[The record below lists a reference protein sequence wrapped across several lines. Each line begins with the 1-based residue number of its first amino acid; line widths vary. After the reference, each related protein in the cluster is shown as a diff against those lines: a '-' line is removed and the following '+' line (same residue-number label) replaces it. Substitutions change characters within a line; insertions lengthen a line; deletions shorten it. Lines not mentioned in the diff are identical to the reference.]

1 MSRILV
7 TGLGGFIGKRIV
19 PFLLERGF
27 EVVGAGRAARPASMD
42 SRVHWLTVN
51 LFDHAAVRDLVAKAA
66 PTHCLNLAWY
76 VEHGKYWRAPENI
89 AWVQASLNLLTAF
102 VDAGGKR
109 FVGAGTCAEYDWS
122 YGRLSETETPRN
134 AASPFGRCKNAVF
147 EATMAYADIKDISA
161 AWARIFFLYGPG
173 EIETRLVPHVI
184 VSLLKGQEAKTSH
197 GEQLRDFS
205 HVDDVAAALAAL
217 VDSDVRGAV
226 NIGSG
231 EATKVRTIVETA
243 ARMIGRRELVR
254 LGAIPAQAGEPELLV
269 ADVRRL
275 RDEVKFQPRITL
287 EAGLQS
293 TIAAYRDA
301 LKGCA

>member
-1 MSRILV
+1 MLRILV
-7 TGLGGFIGKRIV
+7 TGLGGFIGKRIA
-19 PFLLERGF
+19 PFLLDRGF
-27 EVVGAGRAARPASMD
+27 EVVGVGRAERPANMD
-42 SRVHWLTVN
+42 PRVRWLTVD
-51 LFDHAAVRDLVAKAA
+51 LFDHAAVRVQINKVA
-66 PTHCLNLAWY
+66 PSHCLNLAWY

-102 VDAGGKR
+102 VEAGGKR

-122 YGRLSETETPRN
+122 YGYLSEALTPRN

-161 AWARIFFLYGPG
+161 AWGRIFFLYGPG
-173 EIETRLVPHVI
+173 EFETRLVPHVI
-184 VSLLKGQEAKTSH
+184 VSLLSGREAKTSH

-226 NIGSG
+226 NIASG
-231 EATKVRTIVETA
+231 QPVKVRTIVETIA
-243 ARMIGRRELVR
+243 NLIGRPDLVR
-254 LGAIPAQAGEPELLV
+254 LGAIPEQVAEPGLILG
-269 ADVRRL
+269 DVRRL
-275 RDEVKFQPRITL
+275 REELKFQPRIGL

-293 TIAAYRDA
+293 TIAAFREA
-301 LKGCA
+301 LK